1 MTLTRTYFPYED
13 ILNALLVQ
21 LASLLEGVDSNE
33 FLRFFSERLKCIKH
47 GIGEV
52 HGHPLV
58 ACQHK
63 DENLKKFECSGERRE
78 RSYWKK
84 LLIRRMSLI
93 QIIYLGKIT
102 NKLSLVYLVLPIA

>member
-63 DENLKKFECSGERRE
+63 DENLKNLNVQVKGEKE
-78 RSYWKK
+78 VIGKSY
-84 LLIRRMSLI
+84 
-93 QIIYLGKIT
+93 
-102 NKLSLVYLVLPIA
+102 